1 MSCHPLED
9 WPASLKTLTKSS
21 ARTVMLNIVMAMA
34 SVSILTPGLGVM
46 VVGRGIILHAL
57 DSTAMRFGGLI
68 SIIARNVNICMGF
81 LPVSH
86 LAVCLLVSLLLT
98 NTPGDK

>member
-21 ARTVMLNIVMAMA
+21 ARTVMLNIATAMA
-34 SVSILTPGLGVM
+34 SVLILTPGLGVM

-57 DSTAMRFGGLI
+57 DSTAMRFGGSI
-68 SIIARNVNICMGF
+68 SIIARNVSLCMGF
-81 LPVSH
+81 LLVSH
-86 LAVCLLVSLLLT
+86 LTVCLLVGLLLT
-98 NTPGDK
+98 NTPGGK